1 MLKYLFDVRI
11 IVGALL
17 GIYGLLLTVAGFF
30 PAILGPR
37 PESATGPAANLA
49 SQDTVHLYAGT
60 DANWWVG
67 LALLALAAVFI
78 GWAVARPAGS
88 ADVNDTEE

>member
-17 GIYGLLLTVAGFF
+17 GIYGLLLTVAGFW
-30 PAILGPR
+30 PSILGEHS
-37 PESATGPAANLA
+37 ESANT
-49 SQDTVHLYAGT
+49 DTVQLYAGT

-67 LALLALAAVFI
+67 LVLLAVAAAFI
-78 GWAVARPAGS
+78 GWAVARPPEVTEA
-88 ADVNDTEE
+88 AVLTDTEE

>member
-1 MLKYLFDVRI
+1 MLKYLFDVRV

-30 PAILGPR
+30 PSIL
-37 PESATGPAANLA
+37 AAHA
-49 SQDTVHLYAGT
+49 DAADTDTVQLYAGT

-67 LALLALAAVFI
+67 LFLLAAAAGFI
-78 GWAVARPAGS
+78 GWAVARPAEVT
-88 ADVNDTEE
+88 DVKDTEE

>member
-1 MLKYLFDVRI
+1 MLKYLFDVRV

-30 PAILGPR
+30 PSILG
-37 PESATGPAANLA
+37 AHADAA
-49 SQDTVHLYAGT
+49 STDTVQLYAGT

-67 LALLALAAVFI
+67 LVLLGVAAAFI
-78 GWAVARPAGS
+78 GWAAVRPPEAT
-88 ADVNDTEE
+88 DVKNTEE

>member
-1 MLKYLFDVRI
+1 MLKYLFDVRV

-30 PAILGPR
+30 PSILG
-37 PESATGPAANLA
+37 EHAHSTNT
-49 SQDTVHLYAGT
+49 DTVHLYAGT

-67 LALLALAAVFI
+67 LVLLVVAAAFI
-78 GWAVARPAGS
+78 GWAVARPPEVTEA
-88 ADVNDTEE
+88 AEVNDTEV

>member
-1 MLKYLFDVRI
+1 MLKYLFDVRV

-30 PAILGPR
+30 PSILG
-37 PESATGPAANLA
+37 AHAGAANT
-49 SQDTVHLYAGT
+49 DTVQLYAGT

-67 LALLALAAVFI
+67 LVLLAVSAVFI
-78 GWAVARPAGS
+78 GWAVIRPPEVAE
-88 ADVNDTEE
+88 VNDTEE

>member
-30 PAILGPR
+30 PSILGTHSEPV
-37 PESATGPAANLA
+37 A
-49 SQDTVHLYAGT
+49 SNDTVHLYVGT

-67 LALLALAAVFI
+67 LALLALAAVFV
-78 GWAVARPAGS
+78 GWAVARPAGP